1 MAANEI
7 KLTGREFT
15 ITFTD
20 DMYNYIVNHGL
31 FETIKTELYVNFD
44 GIDSAIEYQGSLI
57 IDVNDVNLNPATLYA
72 KVVKEIGNH
81 KLSQRT
87 REALIVH

>member
-1 MAANEI
+1 MATNEI
-7 KLTGREFT
+7 KLTGREYT

-20 DMYNYIVNHGL
+20 EMYIYIIDHGL

-44 GIDSAIEYQGSLI
+44 GIDSAIEYNGSLV
-57 IDVNDVNLNPATLYA
+57 IDVNDINLNPATIYA
-72 KVVKEIGNH
+72 KVVKVIGNH

-87 REALIVH
+87 REDLIVH